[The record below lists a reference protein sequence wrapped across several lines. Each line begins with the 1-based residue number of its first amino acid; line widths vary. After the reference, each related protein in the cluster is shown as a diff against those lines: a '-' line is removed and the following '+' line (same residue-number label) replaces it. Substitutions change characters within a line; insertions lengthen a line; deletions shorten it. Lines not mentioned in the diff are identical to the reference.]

1 MSKHFVFT
9 NNSYYSSNGCDC
21 CEDVY
26 MECYNSYGTDPS
38 LGSAHGID
46 ECYAQALITFKGYEN
61 LSDDQ
66 LEVIYCM
73 SLDDLKTECKQCGIT
88 AEIIE

>member
-9 NNSYYSSNGCDC
+9 DESYWFSNGCDC
-21 CEDVY
+21 CEDMY
-26 MECYNSYGTDPS
+26 MECYNSDDTDPS
-38 LGSAHGID
+38 LGSARGID

-73 SLDDLKTECKQCGIT
+73 SRDELKAECKILGIT
-88 AEIIE
+88 VEVVE